1 MSVSNSN
8 TNSAITEFFRWPRII
23 SVLLALLTAL
33 VLPGCSVVKLGYNNA
48 ESLSYWAL
56 DSHMDFNEVQSV
68 TVRAELAS
76 LLAWHRANELPQYA
90 SVLDKLQRMGAGQVT
105 PEAVCELA
113 SDVKTRFQTLLART
127 EGPVAAM
134 APTFTPAQ
142 LAHMAARFEKRNQK
156 WHAEWL
162 DGDASERSA
171 RRTKQLVSAAEWLYG
186 SLNQP
191 QRQALASSIAVTDY
205 QAQAAYREALRRQQ
219 DTLQTLRDIQS
230 SSAGRANAPALI
242 HGLYARSMNSPD
254 AAYQHYLAHITQA
267 TCKAYAQLHNS
278 TTQAQRQHAM
288 DALKGWQ
295 ADVRALAA
303 AGP

>member
-1 MSVSNSN
+1 
-8 TNSAITEFFRWPRII
+8 
-23 SVLLALLTAL
+23 VLLALLTAL

-90 SVLDKLQRMGAGQVT
+90 SMLDKLQRMGAGQVT

-191 QRQALASSIAVTDY
+191 QRQALASSSAVTDY

-219 DTLQTLRDIQS
+219 DTLQTLRGHSKQQRWQGQRPGPHSWSLRPLHELARCRLPALSGPHHAGNLQS
-230 SSAGRANAPALI
+230 LCPAAQQHHPGPAPARHGCPQRLANRCARAGR
-242 HGLYARSMNSPD
+242 S
-254 AAYQHYLAHITQA
+254 
-267 TCKAYAQLHNS
+267 
-278 TTQAQRQHAM
+278 
-288 DALKGWQ
+288 
-295 ADVRALAA
+295 RALSC
-303 AGP
+303 